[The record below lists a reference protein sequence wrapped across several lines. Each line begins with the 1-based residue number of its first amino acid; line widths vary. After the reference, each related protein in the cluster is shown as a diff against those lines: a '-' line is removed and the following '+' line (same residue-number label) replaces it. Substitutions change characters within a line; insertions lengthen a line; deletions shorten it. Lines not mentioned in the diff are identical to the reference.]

1 MIIRRATEKDLDV
14 YCNLLAK
21 FHKASPVRNFARPDA
36 LKTFDFLKSSLEKD
50 DIILLLGEL
59 DGEIVGITAGL
70 LYPLFFSKCMVVQE
84 LWWWLTPKARGKG
97 FGKALFEAIE
107 NWAKEKGA
115 DALFMIAL
123 EDDRSKQMEKIYL
136 KAGFKP
142 MERTFVKEL

>member
-14 YCNLLAK
+14 YFKLLTQ
-21 FHKASPVRNFARPDA
+21 FHKASPVRNFAKPDA
-36 LKTFDFLKSSLEKD
+36 LKTFDFLKSSLEKN

-70 LYPLFFSKCMVVQE
+70 LYPLYFSKCMVVQE

-97 FGKALFEAIE
+97 FGKALFEAIQK
-107 NWAKEKGA
+107 WAKEKGA
-115 DALFMIAL
+115 NALFMIAL